1 MVKEKDTEKEVYNFM
16 DNLEMEKVDKV
27 SKLNILPTL
36 KVSYNERDN
45 VSDVFN
51 VKVHSLPTPTLF
63 ADGNTYDTML
73 LEMNDV
79 IYQFNANGRSFQF
92 QLAVLIQKHFKGIL
106 EKLIGH
112 IIQISKTMAKI
123 DTPNF
128 KGKAEV
134 YIVSLIK

>member
-1 MVKEKDTEKEVYNFM
+1 MVKEKESEVYNFM
-16 DNLEMEKVDKV
+16 DNLEMDKVDKV
-27 SKLNILPTL
+27 SELNILPTL
-36 KVSYNERDN
+36 KVSYDKINKI
-45 VSDVFN
+45 SDVFN
-51 VKVHSLPTPTLF
+51 VKVHSLPTPTKF

-79 IYQFNANGRSFQF
+79 IYQFNANGKSFQF
-92 QLAVLIQKHFKGIL
+92 QLGVLITKHFEGKL

-128 KGKAEV
+128 KGVAEV